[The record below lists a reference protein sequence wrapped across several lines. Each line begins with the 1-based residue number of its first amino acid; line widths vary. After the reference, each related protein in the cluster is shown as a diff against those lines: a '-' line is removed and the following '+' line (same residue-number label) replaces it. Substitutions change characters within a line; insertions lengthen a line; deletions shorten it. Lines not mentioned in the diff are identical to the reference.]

1 MEKNLMRKP
10 KIFIPLITVLIVF
23 CAALSGC
30 GREVSSVEYRKIV
43 GMALPGSD
51 DDSAVTGMA
60 RILETKIS
68 GDDVWVDFELA
79 GEVSEAQIFQLRN
92 MIANHTDIIVISYVE
107 GVEEDDVI
115 VSLRAANIPIVLID
129 PAAAETDPEQEA
141 ERLAQEVN
149 RFLKEMQ

>member
-1 MEKNLMRKP
+1 MRKL
-10 KIFIPLITVLIVF
+10 KIFIPCIAVLIVF

-30 GREVSSVEYRKIV
+30 GREVTSIEYRKIV

-51 DDSAVTGMA
+51 DDSAITRMA

-68 GDDVWVDFELA
+68 ADDVWVDFELA

-92 MIANHTDIIVISYVE
+92 MIANNTDIIVTNFVD

-115 VSLRAANIPIVLID
+115 ISLRAADIPVVQID
-129 PAAAETDPEQEA
+129 PAAAERDPEQEA
-141 ERLAQEVN
+141 ERLAREISRLLQ
-149 RFLKEMQ
+149 EMQ

>member
-1 MEKNLMRKP
+1 MRML
-10 KIFIPLITVLIVF
+10 KIFIPYMAVLIVF

-30 GREVSSVEYRKIV
+30 GREVTSIEYRKIV

-51 DDSAVTGMA
+51 DDSSVTRMA

-92 MIANHTDIIVISYVE
+92 MIANNTDIIVISYVD

-115 VSLRAANIPIVLID
+115 VSLRAANIPVVLID
-129 PAAAETDPEQEA
+129 TAAAEKDPEQEA

-149 RFLKEMQ
+149 RLIQEMQ